1 MRKISGTAFILVC
14 GLLAPAGAAFAADAA
29 APADAAT
36 PAVPADAPVA
46 EQEPEYTFGTV
57 KSLTGDQLVINEY
70 DYDTGEEKEATYTVD
85 PSVELHNVAAVTEIA
100 VGDEVDI
107 DYLIKGDK
115 KTAIVLS
122 VAKPIEGEGTAA
134 E

>member
-1 MRKISGTAFILVC
+1 MKRMGGLAFILAL
-14 GLLAPAGAAFAADAA
+14 GLAAAGAGVSWAEDAA
-29 APADAAT
+29 APT
-36 PAVPADAPVA
+36 A

-70 DYDTGEEKEATYTVD
+70 DYDTGEEKEAAYAVD
-85 PSVELHNVAAVTEIA
+85 PAVELHNVTKVSEIA

-107 DYLIKGDK
+107 DYLIKEGK

-122 VAKPIEGEGTAA
+122 VAKPIEGEASGAA
-134 E
+134 GE